1 MASIV
6 VSPVVMS
13 PIFVA
18 VVPVLVAIVPGFV
31 VDVAMAR
38 LVAIVM
44 PRCPVRATGV
54 MDVGIVVALI
64 AVPVVLRHVSDTMGS
79 VTIEDDVNETMRQRS
94 AQLRLESVPELIG
107 GLG

>member
-1 MASIV
+1 MA
-6 VSPVVMS
+6 

-18 VVPVLVAIVPGFV
+18 PVFIAIVPGFV

-38 LVAIVM
+38 LVALIAIVM

-54 MDVGIVVALI
+54 MDVRIVVALI
-64 AVPVVLRHVSDTMGS
+64 AVPVVLRHVPDTMGS
-79 VTIEDDVNETMRQRS
+79 VTIEDDVNETVRQRS
-94 AQLRLESVPELIG
+94 PQLRLESVPELIG

>member
-1 MASIV
+1 
-6 VSPVVMS
+6 
-13 PIFVA
+13 
-18 VVPVLVAIVPGFV
+18 
-31 VDVAMAR
+31 
-38 LVAIVM
+38 
-44 PRCPVRATGV
+44 
-54 MDVGIVVALI
+54 MDVRIVAALI